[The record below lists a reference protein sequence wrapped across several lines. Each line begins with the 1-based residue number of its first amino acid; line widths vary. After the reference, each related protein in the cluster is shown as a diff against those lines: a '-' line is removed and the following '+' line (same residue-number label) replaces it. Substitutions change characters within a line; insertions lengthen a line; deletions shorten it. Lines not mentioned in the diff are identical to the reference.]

1 MQDLNDLSAFASVV
15 QHKGFAPAARALGQP
30 KSSLSRRVTRLEAA
44 LGVRLLER
52 STRRFAVTEAGEE
65 VFSHAQAMVAEAQSA
80 EEAAL
85 AQGVEPRG
93 VVRASVPV
101 QLAQAGLSSILPRFL
116 AANPKV
122 QVQLLVTNRRVELIE
137 EGVDVALR
145 VRTQLD
151 TDAALKIRVLGRER
165 VLIVASPAFVAA
177 HGKPQ
182 TPRDLEALPTLGH
195 LEGGGKDVWRL
206 THTDGREAVVE
217 HTPRLA
223 AGDFTVLLEAAK
235 AGIGIGFLPE
245 MACCPA
251 LRSGE
256 LVQLLDDWSQ
266 VQGIVHLVFTT
277 RRGQRPAVGA
287 FIDFL
292 AEALPPALG
301 LRR

>member
-1 MQDLNDLSAFASVV
+1 
-15 QHKGFAPAARALGQP
+15 
-30 KSSLSRRVTRLEAA
+30 
-44 LGVRLLER
+44 
-52 STRRFAVTEAGEE
+52 
-65 VFSHAQAMVAEAQSA
+65 
-80 EEAAL
+80 
-85 AQGVEPRG
+85 
-93 VVRASVPV
+93 
-101 QLAQAGLSSILPRFL
+101 
-116 AANPKV
+116 
-122 QVQLLVTNRRVELIE
+122 VQLLVTNRRVELIE

-151 TDAALKIRVLGRER
+151 TDAALKVRVLGRER

-182 TPRDLEALPTLGH
+182 TPQDLAALPTLGH
-195 LEGGGKDVWRL
+195 LEGSGKDVWRL

-223 AGDFTVLLEAAK
+223 AADFTVLLEAAK

-266 VQGIVHLVFTT
+266 VQGIAHLVFTT

-292 AEALPPALG
+292 AEALPSALG